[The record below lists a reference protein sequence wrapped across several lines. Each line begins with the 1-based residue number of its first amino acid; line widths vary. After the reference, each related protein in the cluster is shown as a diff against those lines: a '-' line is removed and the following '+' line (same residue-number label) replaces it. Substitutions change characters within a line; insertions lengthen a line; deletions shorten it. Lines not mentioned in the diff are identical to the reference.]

1 MSTASTDE
9 LTPDAVAAHLTGR
22 FGTPYLYERECES
35 TQLLLLRSGL
45 PEGAVAVTEH
55 QTGGRGRLGRKWEAP
70 PGTALLTSVLLDA
83 PADRPPSE
91 LSLVAALA
99 VAETVERAT
108 NLAAQVKWP
117 NDVMVNRRKV
127 AGILCELSDGVVV
140 VGIGINVNQTR
151 EELPAGISTPA
162 ASLRALTGTT
172 YGRAALLGP
181 LLTTLEGMV
190 DAWRDGGLDAV
201 YGDLGARNFLHGRR
215 VRVDGTSGT
224 GARILRDG
232 RLEIETDAGETLV
245 VESGEV
251 AFER

>member
-1 MSTASTDE
+1 MSTASADA

-22 FGTPYLYERECES
+22 LGTPYLYEPECES

-45 PEGAVAVTEH
+45 PDGAVAVTEH
-55 QTGGRGRLGRKWEAP
+55 QTGGRGRLGRTWEAP
-70 PGTALLTSVLLDA
+70 PGTALLASVLLDA
-83 PADRPPSE
+83 PADRQAAE

-140 VGIGINVNQTR
+140 VGIGINVNQAR
-151 EELPAGISTPA
+151 DELPAGTPTPA
-162 ASLRALTGTT
+162 ASLRTLTGTT
-172 YGRAALLGP
+172 YDRTALLGS
-181 LLTTLEGMV
+181 LLALLERMV
-190 DAWRDGGLDAV
+190 DAWRSGGLDAV
-201 YGDLGARNFLHGRR
+201 YDDLGSRNFLHGRR

-245 VESGEV
+245 IESGEV

>member
-151 EELPAGISTPA
+151 EELPAGTSTPA

-190 DAWRDGGLDAV
+190 DAWRDSGLDAV

>member
-151 EELPAGISTPA
+151 EELPAGTSTPA

-190 DAWRDGGLDAV
+190 DAWRAGGLDAV